1 MVVDLVNYILVN
13 LVAEPERLT
22 VTAQRS
28 EDAVLIEVTCAA
40 DDAGR
45 IIGRGGRV
53 INAVRTLA
61 RAAADGRQRVEV
73 QLLE

>member
-13 LVAEPERLT
+13 LVAEPERLN
-22 VTAQRS
+22 VTAQRT
-28 EDAVLIEVTCAA
+28 EDSVLIEVTCAA

>member
-1 MVVDLVNYILVN
+1 MPVELVTYVVQN
-13 LVAEPERLT
+13 LVADGDALD
-22 VTAQRS
+22 VSAQRDDRGVRIDIRCS
-28 EDAVLIEVTCAA
+28 A

-53 INAVRTLA
+53 INSLRTLA

-73 QLLE
+73 NLIE